1 MGFQRARSEQQKQVR
16 IEDIISIAAEI
27 FDREGFDNLNLSAI
41 SEQAGFT
48 RPAIYRYFSGVEEI
62 LLNVMLRD
70 LESWSRSIVS
80 AFETDKDY
88 DVPEIAYI
96 WAQSLITRERML
108 KLYSIFNTIL
118 EKRQTVE
125 AMVDF
130 QKSSF
135 LSMDPVKRTINRL
148 FPQATEDQVKS
159 FLDVQMALALGL
171 YQMSHISQAHRE
183 AAVLMNQTAML
194 PGFESNY
201 VENLC
206 ILMRF
211 LKQGSVPDK
220 G

>member
-1 MGFQRARSEQQKQVR
+1 MGFQRARSEQQKQLR
-16 IEDIISIAAEI
+16 IDDIISITAEI
-27 FDREGFDNLNLSAI
+27 FDREGFENLNLSAI

-62 LLNVMLRD
+62 LLKVMLRD
-70 LESWSRSIVS
+70 LESWSRDIVS
-80 AFETDKDY
+80 AFESDRDY
-88 DVPEIAYI
+88 DVPEIANI
-96 WAQSLITRERML
+96 WAQSIITRERML

-118 EKRQTVE
+118 EKRQSVE
-125 AMVDF
+125 AMIDF

-135 LSMDPVKRTINRL
+135 LSMGPVKMTVNRL
-148 FPQATEDQVKS
+148 FPLATEEQIKG

-183 AAVLMNQTAML
+183 AAVLMNQTAMI
-194 PGFESNY
+194 PGFESIY

-211 LKQGSVPDK
+211 LKQGAPLVS
-220 G
+220 